1 MDLQALVEVVGEV
14 DAHCSA
20 RGEVAQF
27 VHPELDRQA
36 EGGAGHERDMQVS
49 LASASADSGGRL
61 RGRDMNREAKK
72 GANLHDCI
80 ELPAFPVSVSIAR
93 RYVALVLER
102 WGCEELIDDARL
114 IGSELVTNGI
124 KAVELS
130 EVAREAEIEMFGI
143 LAGCDR
149 HVWIAL
155 HRTADDVV
163 IEVWD
168 PSLKPPRIGHPSAS
182 EVGGRGL
189 QVVDKTAAEWGYRWL
204 STGGKIVWALL
215 KIRQQPG
222 VLDEVR

>member
-1 MDLQALVEVVGEV
+1 MVGEM

-20 RGEVAQF
+20 RREVARL

-36 EGGAGHERDMQVS
+36 EGGAGHERDIQAS
-49 LASASADSGGRL
+49 PASAGVDS
-61 RGRDMNREAKK
+61 RGRCRGHDINGAAKK
-72 GANLHDCI
+72 GANQHNCI

-93 RYVALVLER
+93 RYVALVLES

-124 KAVELS
+124 KAVELC
-130 EVAREAEIEMFGI
+130 EIAPEAEIETFGM

-155 HRTADDVV
+155 HRTANDVV

-189 QVVDKTAAEWGYRWL
+189 QVVDKTAAEWGCRWP

-215 KIRQQPG
+215 KIGQQPG
-222 VLDEVR
+222 GLDEAR